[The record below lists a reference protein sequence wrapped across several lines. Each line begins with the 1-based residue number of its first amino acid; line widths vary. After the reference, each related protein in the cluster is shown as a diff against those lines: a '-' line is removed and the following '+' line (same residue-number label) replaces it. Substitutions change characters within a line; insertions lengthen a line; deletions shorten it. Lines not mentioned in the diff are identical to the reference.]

1 MPDSTPVQRPPIE
14 RVAVLIPT
22 YNERDNL
29 PLIVE
34 RTRAAVPS
42 ADVVVLDDN
51 SPDGTGD
58 VADAMAA
65 ADPQVTITSGTVGTG
80 DPVGAASEAPLP
92 PAQDSLSDRDRRILE
107 LESRT
112 FRYVGSK
119 ERAIREEIGLSKVA
133 YYVRL
138 NALLDDPAALRAAP
152 SVVNRLRAQRTS
164 EDGPD
169 GAHGTHRVA

>member
-1 MPDSTPVQRPPIE
+1 MAVDPADRPD
-14 RVAVLIPT
+14 
-22 YNERDNL
+22 
-29 PLIVE
+29 
-34 RTRAAVPS
+34 RAADAAGRAGRDA
-42 ADVVVLDDN
+42 ADPAGANAAVGADAAAEA
-51 SPDGTGD
+51 
-58 VADAMAA
+58 VADA
-65 ADPQVTITSGTVGTG
+65 P
-80 DPVGAASEAPLP
+80 P
-92 PAQDSLSDRDRRILE
+92 PAAPDPLSERDRRILE

-152 SVVNRLRAQRTS
+152 AVVNRLRGQRTS